1 MFSHLFTII
10 NYILISDSNKKK
22 KKKEKSNGLVTYEKI
37 KNKNYRHLMYK
48 KLNKMGLIFMRI
60 IGQEIKL
67 QNKN

>member
-1 MFSHLFTII
+1 MIPI
-10 NYILISDSNKKK
+10 RKK